1 MSEIKDTNS
10 IGLQSEAQE
19 RNELYPIFL
28 KLHNL
33 SVLIVGGGNVGLE
46 KLSFLLKSS
55 PNAKVEVVAPHF
67 LEELVS
73 LAAEHP
79 SVKLTKKKFKKK
91 MLKKRNMVIAC
102 TDDLK
107 VNKRVYVLSRKRY
120 LICNIADTPDLCDYY
135 LGGIVTKG
143 NVKIAISTNGKSP
156 TTAKRLREFFEEVI
170 PEDINKMVENL
181 NEYRNRLKG
190 DFEDKVQKMN
200 EITES
205 LKNKE

>member
-1 MSEIKDTNS
+1 M
-10 IGLQSEAQE
+10 E

-28 KLHNL
+28 KLHNIN
-33 SVLIVGGGNVGLE
+33 VLIVGGGNVGLE
-46 KLSFLLKSS
+46 KLSFMLKSS
-55 PNAKVEVVAPHF
+55 PNANVEVVAPKF
-67 LEELVS
+67 LPELES
-73 LAAEHP
+73 LVEKHP
-79 SVKLTKKKFKKK
+79 SVKLTQAKFKKQ

-107 VNKRVYVLSRKRY
+107 VNKRVHDLSRKRY

-181 NEYRNRLKG
+181 NEYRKTLKG
-190 DFEDKVQKMN
+190 NFEKKIQKMN

-205 LKNKE
+205 LKK